1 MPRNAMP
8 RNDAPHAAHT
18 APRGGMPPQA
28 GRERAGIPRQRTGER
43 AGIPPRPATPPHAA
57 PAHATDWLFTLTR
70 RRTLAALAAVT
81 AATAVSCTN
90 GSPTTAASPA
100 PVRSVNP
107 LGAEPFTPVTG
118 DQDTVLMQVMAHPD
132 DDLYFMN
139 PDAARLLRGGA
150 RMVCVYV
157 TAGEAKGI
165 NRAPGTAIPAPDT
178 AAYSA
183 SRHQGLRQAYAE
195 MLGMDR
201 FARWQRAV
209 ADLPGGVRAETNRL
223 ASGNREVQ
231 LIFLNVAM
239 LSDNK
244 VRLPHLW
251 DIPGVVANTLVAD
264 GSPVREV
271 YEYRHE
277 TLVDVLAG
285 LMDRYRPT
293 VIHTLDPDPDYQ
305 VHDAAHPRDNDQP
318 GCSDH
323 RDHTPVA
330 LFTWKAMSQWV
341 ADASRR
347 DGRAPR
353 FTTTAFRGYYNQR
366 WPHNLPPAVV
376 GQKARLV
383 EAYGG
388 SPEWDCGNPAGCGD
402 YSQGQGR
409 PLLNR
414 KGWIRSTHHRYPGAL
429 PVPVTDQRGGLVAY
443 GVLGTQAVRW
453 RETSPG
459 SGRFGAPRN
468 LGGGPLAP
476 TLSAV
481 RDATGRQLLF
491 ALRFSALEGQ
501 GQANAREIVV
511 LEETTPGGRFGAWRP
526 LGTPHDDPEDGRRV
540 GVPVA
545 VATPDGRVHLFV
557 RTADKGLATRV
568 RDAGGSWREWLPLG
582 GGEIQDG
589 LTVLLDRDQR
599 IHVFAAGR
607 DTVHHWAQDN
617 PDGPPLP
624 QPPAGLPVP
633 AGPPGAVLTT
643 EGRIALVYRTPA
655 DPQPRLYTLDPRS
668 GPAVTPLRHF
678 DGYGPVAAHPV
689 PVPGR
694 ADVELLVGT
703 SIDGEVLLRYGTG
716 SGTRPLRSPG
726 RLVPVGTPAVL
737 PGGADRLCVV
747 GMSPGATPWIWRP
760 APTSRA

>member
-1 MPRNAMP
+1 MPENSS
-8 RNDAPHAAHT
+8 
-18 APRGGMPPQA
+18 PRGA
-28 GRERAGIPRQRTGER
+28 AARHT
-43 AGIPPRPATPPHAA
+43 TPSHSIG
-57 PAHATDWLFTLTR
+57 LSFSLTR

-81 AATAVSCTN
+81 AGTAVSCTG
-90 GSPTTAASPA
+90 GSATNAATPA
-100 PVRSVNP
+100 PVRSVDP

-118 DQDTVLMQVMAHPD
+118 DRSAVLMQVVAHPD
-132 DDLYFMN
+132 DDLYFMT
-139 PDAARLLRGGA
+139 PDSQHLLRAGARL
-150 RMVCVYV
+150 VCVYV
-157 TAGEAKGI
+157 TAGESLGI
-165 NRAPGTAIPAPDT
+165 NRPPGAPIPEPDRS
-178 AAYSA
+178 AYSA
-183 SRHQGLRQAYAE
+183 ARHQGLRQAYAE

-201 FARWQRAV
+201 FTRWQRSV
-209 ADLPGGVRAETNRL
+209 TELPGGLRAETNRL
-223 ASGNREVQ
+223 VSGARQVE
-231 LIFLNVAM
+231 LIFLNIAM
-239 LSDNK
+239 LSAGR

-251 DIPGVVANTLVAD
+251 EIPGVTARTLVAE

-271 YEYRHE
+271 QSYRHE
-277 TLVDVLAG
+277 TLVDVLAD

-305 VHDAAHPRDNDQP
+305 VHDAFHPRDNDQP

-353 FTTTAFRGYYNQR
+353 FLTTAFRGYYNQR
-366 WPHNLPPAVV
+366 WPFNLPPAVV
-376 GQKARLV
+376 GRKARLL

-388 SPEWDCGNPAGCGD
+388 APDWPCGNPAGCGD
-402 YSQGQGR
+402 YSQGNGG
-409 PLLNR
+409 PLRNR

-429 PVPVTDQRGGLVAY
+429 PAPVTDHRGNLVAY
-443 GVLGTQAVRW
+443 GVLGTQAVQW

-481 RDATGRQLLF
+481 RDTTGRQLLF
-491 ALRFSALEGQ
+491 GLRFSALEGQ
-501 GQANAREIVV
+501 GQGNARDIVV
-511 LEETTPGGRFGAWRP
+511 LEEISPGGAFGGWHR
-526 LGTPHDDPEDGRRV
+526 LGTPHDDPEDSRRV
-540 GVPVA
+540 GAPVA

-557 RTADKGLATRV
+557 RTAGKGLATRV
-568 RDAGGSWREWLPLG
+568 RDAGGNWGGWVQLG

-589 LTVLLDRDQR
+589 LTVLVDRDR
-599 IHVFAAGR
+599 LVHVFGAGR
-607 DTVHHWAQDN
+607 DTVHHWAQRN
-617 PDGPPLP
+617 PDGAPLP
-624 QPPAGLPVP
+624 VPDPGLPVP
-633 AGPPGAVLTT
+633 AHRPGAVLTT
-643 EGRIALVYRTPA
+643 DGAIALVYRTPA
-655 DPQPRLYTLDPRS
+655 DPQPRLYTLNRRGD
-668 GPAVTPLRHF
+668 GPHVTPLRHF

-694 ADVELLVGT
+694 ADQVLLAGT

-716 SGTRPLRSPG
+716 TGTRPLCSPG

-737 PGGADRLCVV
+737 PGGPDSMCVV
-747 GMSPGATPWIWRP
+747 GMAPGATPWIWRP
-760 APTSRA
+760 APTTPA

>member
-1 MPRNAMP
+1 MPQTAMP
-8 RNDAPHAAHT
+8 PNAA
-18 APRGGMPPQA
+18 
-28 GRERAGIPRQRTGER
+28 ERFAF
-43 AGIPPRPATPPHAA
+43 A
-57 PAHATDWLFTLTR
+57 LTR

-81 AATAVSCTN
+81 AATAVSCSEAAPAT
-90 GSPTTAASPA
+90 SASPA

-118 DQDTVLMQVMAHPD
+118 DNDTVLMQVLAHPD

-139 PDAARLLRGGA
+139 PDTQHLLRAGA
-150 RMVCVYV
+150 RVVCVYV
-157 TAGEAKGI
+157 TAGEAKGV
-165 NRAPGTAIPAPDT
+165 NRAPGTPLPEPDK

-201 FARWQRAV
+201 FTRWQRAV

-223 ASGNREVQ
+223 AAGGREVQ
-231 LIFLNVAM
+231 LVFLNVAM

-264 GSPVREV
+264 GSPQREV
-271 YEYRHE
+271 YRYRHE
-277 TLVDVLAG
+277 TLVDVLAA
-285 LMDRYRPT
+285 LMDRFRPT
-293 VIHTLDPDPDYQ
+293 VIHTLDPDPDFQ

-318 GCSDH
+318 DCSDH

-330 LFTWKAMSQWV
+330 LFTWKAISQWV
-341 ADASRR
+341 ADATGR

-376 GQKARLV
+376 GRKARLL

-388 SPEWDCGNPAGCGD
+388 APGWACGNAAGCGD
-402 YSQGQGR
+402 YSQGGGG
-409 PLLNR
+409 PLRNR
-414 KGWIRSTHHRYPGAL
+414 KGWVRSTHYRYPGAL
-429 PVPVTDQRGGLVAY
+429 PAPTTDRQGRLVAY
-443 GVLGTQAVRW
+443 GVLGTHAVRW
-453 RETSPG
+453 RETAPR

-476 TLSAV
+476 TLCAV
-481 RDATGRQLLF
+481 RDTTGRQLLF
-491 ALRFSALEGQ
+491 ALRFSGLAGQ
-501 GQANAREIVV
+501 GRDNTRDIVV
-511 LEETTPGGRFGAWRP
+511 LEERTPDGPFGAWQS

-540 GVPVA
+540 GAPVA

-568 RDAGGSWREWLPLG
+568 RTATGHWGEWLPLG

-589 LTVLLDRDQR
+589 LTVLLDREQLV
-599 IHVFAAGR
+599 HVFAAGR
-607 DTVHHWAQDN
+607 ETVHHWAQSHI
-617 PDGPPLP
+617 DGGPQP
-624 QPPAGLPVP
+624 QPPTGLPVP
-633 AGPPGAVLTT
+633 GERPGAVLTT
-643 EGRIALVYRTPA
+643 DGTIALVYRSPA
-655 DPQPRLYTLDPRS
+655 GAQPYLYTLDPLT
-668 GPAVTPLRHF
+668 GPASAPLRHF
-678 DGYGPVAAHPV
+678 DGYGPVAALPV
-689 PVPGR
+689 PVPGS
-694 ADVELLVGT
+694 ADTVLLAGKSV
-703 SIDGEVLLRYGTG
+703 DGEVLLRYGTDV
-716 SGTRPLRSPG
+716 GTRPLRSPG
-726 RLVPVGTPAVL
+726 RLVPVGDPAVL
-737 PGGADRLCVV
+737 PGGAGRLCVV